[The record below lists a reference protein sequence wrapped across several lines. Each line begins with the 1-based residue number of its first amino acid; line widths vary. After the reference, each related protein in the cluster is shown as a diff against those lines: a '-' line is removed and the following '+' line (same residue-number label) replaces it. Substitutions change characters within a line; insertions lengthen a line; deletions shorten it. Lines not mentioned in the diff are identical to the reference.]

1 MKIELRHA
9 KAWANRIR
17 DYTNKV
23 RLCGLIAHRD
33 LRTRVGGLSLYSC
46 DFNRQMLSRGIA
58 ILVGIAIVLITI
70 EVFASI
76 PARSIPVQMSSGNS
90 NPVGRKTTSPAQIQ
104 AIVRQAR
111 DSWVNGDA
119 DAFAALFTPDGELIV
134 PGQKWVGRKA
144 IRQAAA
150 DFANY
155 ASNVK
160 IEIRQIIIEGDRAA
174 IEWYW
179 EDTEKAT
186 GRRNRADDAIIA
198 DFVAGKIKRWREYI
212 DSKTP
217 EK

>member
-1 MKIELRHA
+1 MKIDLHQVRVKSYRVALA
-9 KAWANRIR
+9 K
-17 DYTNKV
+17 
-23 RLCGLIAHRD
+23 
-33 LRTRVGGLSLYSC
+33 
-46 DFNRQMLSRGIA
+46 LSRGIA
-58 ILVGIAIVLITI
+58 ILVGVAIVLVSI

-76 PARSIPVQMSSGNS
+76 PARIPAQMSLSNS
-90 NPVGRKTTSPAQIQ
+90 NPVGGKSTSPEQIQ
-104 AIVRQAR
+104 AMVRQAR

-119 DAFAALFTPDGELIV
+119 DAFAALFTSDGEVIV
-134 PGQKWVGRKA
+134 PGKQWVGRDA
-144 IRQAAA
+144 IRKAAA
-150 DFANY
+150 DFATY

-160 IEIRQIIIEGDRAA
+160 IDIRQIIIEGDRAA

-217 EK
+217 EKVSGQ

>member
-9 KAWANRIR
+9 RAK
-17 DYTNKV
+17 
-23 RLCGLIAHRD
+23 L
-33 LRTRVGGLSLYSC
+33 LYGA
-46 DFNRQMLSRGIA
+46 MLA
-58 ILVGIAIVLITI
+58 ILIGVAVILASI
-70 EVFASI
+70 EVFAGT
-76 PARSIPVQMSSGNS
+76 PVQMSSGNS
-90 NPVGRKTTSPAQIQ
+90 NLVGGKTTSPAKIQ

-119 DAFAALFTPDGELIV
+119 DAFAALFTADGELIV
-134 PGQKWVGRKA
+134 PGQKWVGKAAIRKA
-144 IRQAAA
+144 AV
-150 DFANY
+150 DFATY

-160 IEIRQIIIEGDRAA
+160 IDIRQIIIEGDRAA

-186 GRRNRADDAIIA
+186 SRRNRADDAIIA

-217 EK
+217 EKVSSE